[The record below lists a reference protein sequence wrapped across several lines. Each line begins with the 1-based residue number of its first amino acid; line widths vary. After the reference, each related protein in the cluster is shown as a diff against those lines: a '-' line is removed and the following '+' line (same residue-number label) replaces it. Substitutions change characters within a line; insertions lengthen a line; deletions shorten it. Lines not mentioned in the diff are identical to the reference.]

1 MKWSQR
7 HKDGHWR
14 WDCHHDD
21 EFKWKWRWDEFC
33 MMRSNKN
40 RSKVRKGSSLCR
52 AEIILRC
59 IRFRSIAV
67 SYQVL
72 EVDCWTDKEIF
83 RYNTVDWTLQV
94 IVLDTIACYYQT
106 LILLLSPIWSYL
118 RIMLI
123 DQSIP
128 FTIPTNG
135 TRIWGEFSCHSCPPS
150 HHTLYKNLIE
160 VQLRNCWRQRRW
172 GWRQ

>member
-1 MKWSQR
+1 
-7 HKDGHWR
+7 
-14 WDCHHDD
+14 
-21 EFKWKWRWDEFC
+21 

-83 RYNTVDWTLQV
+83 RYNTVD
-94 IVLDTIACYYQT
+94 
-106 LILLLSPIWSYL
+106 
-118 RIMLI
+118 
-123 DQSIP
+123 
-128 FTIPTNG
+128 
-135 TRIWGEFSCHSCPPS
+135 
-150 HHTLYKNLIE
+150 
-160 VQLRNCWRQRRW
+160 
-172 GWRQ
+172 